1 MLACDMDRR
10 LESFFEML
18 AAERGAAKLTLYA
31 YRNDLRQ
38 VDDFLQR
45 RRVTL
50 ADASSEDLRRYFVIL
65 ANAGRTPGTAARRL
79 SALRQF
85 YRFLV
90 LEKIRRDDPTVGLD
104 GPRLKRPLPKVL
116 MEDEAAKLIA
126 AARAKGKA
134 EGVRLACLIE
144 LLYGS
149 GLRVSELVALTLAA
163 ARRDPHF
170 LVVRGKGGKERLVP
184 VGKPARRALDAYLAV
199 RGRFLK
205 DDADSRWLF
214 PSRGAEGH
222 LTRRRCGQLV
232 EGLARETG
240 LKVSPHV
247 LRHAFASHLVDRGAD
262 LRSVQEMLGHADIA
276 TTQIYTHV
284 QSERLRRL
292 VTEAHPLARKK

>member
-1 MLACDMDRR
+1 MDRYGEAF
-10 LESFFEML
+10 LEML
-18 AAERGAAKLTLYA
+18 AAERGAAKLTLAA

-38 VDDFLQR
+38 VEVFLQNR
-45 RRVTL
+45 GTTLVAASSDDLRHYLATL
-50 ADASSEDLRRYFVIL
+50 ASARR
-65 ANAGRTPGTAARRL
+65 APGTSARRL

-90 LEKIRRDDPTVGLD
+90 LEKVRRDDPTAALD

-116 MEDEAAKLIA
+116 LADDAEKLIA
-126 AARAKGKA
+126 AAHAKDGA
-134 EGVRLACLIE
+134 EGVRLTCLVE
-144 LLYGS
+144 LLYGG
-149 GLRVSELVALTLAA
+149 GLRVSELMGLTVAT
-163 ARRDPHF
+163 ARRDPRF

-184 VGKPARRALDAYLAV
+184 LGRPARRALDAYLAV
-199 RGRFLK
+199 RNRFLK
-205 DDADSRWLF
+205 NDAESRWLF

-232 EGLARETG
+232 ESLAREIG

-284 QSERLRRL
+284 QIERLRRL
-292 VTEAHPLARKK
+292 VSEAHPLARKK